1 MPPHNALR
9 SCHVTPAV
17 NGFAV
22 SLRGPREAVRSGDRR
37 GPRRGQERG
46 RCAWGASTFQNWNDP
61 MRSIQ
66 TLSAFAFSSKS
77 DSAFDD
83 LTASLGDGR
92 PHPAEEALFQLGRAL
107 MTELLDVLADT
118 ALEDFQTVLGE
129 ALIGAFH
136 SAAGRIER
144 DADRARDAMRRLD
157 RDFDGSEAADVELQE
172 ATARARAGDAATQAA
187 ERIRDAAAEA
197 WTAATGE
204 VWTAWRGSRRGSFLT
219 AAQLE
224 ARQAIR
230 ALRERRA
237 DEAHHAGSVV
247 AFRGAPTADTAEDAA
262 RIFDALNWAL
272 AEWPDMALAT
282 TGAKGAE
289 KLAIRWAQQKG
300 VTLILARA
308 DFDAN
313 GKAAPFKANDE
324 LIALEPVCCL
334 TLAGSLDGSR
344 AEVGRPFGPALNLG
358 QKAMGQGLRHL
369 AVRSRPH

>member
-1 MPPHNALR
+1 MPPHNDFR

-22 SLRGPREAVRSGDRR
+22 ALRGPREAVRCGDRR
-37 GPRRGQERG
+37 GPRRGQGSG
-46 RCAWGASTFQNWNDP
+46 RCAWGVSTFQNWNDP
-61 MRSIQ
+61 MRSIHSP
-66 TLSAFAFSSKS
+66 SAFAFSPKS

-92 PHPAEEALFQLGRAL
+92 PHPAEEALVQLGRAL
-107 MTELLDVLADT
+107 MTELLDVVTDT

-144 DADRARDAMRRLD
+144 DADRARDVMRRLD

-172 ATARARAGDAATQAA
+172 ATVRARAGDAAAQAA
-187 ERIRDAAAEA
+187 EHIRDAAAEA
-197 WTAATGE
+197 WTTATGE

-230 ALRERRA
+230 ALRDRKA
-237 DEAHHAGSVV
+237 DEAHHAGPVV
-247 AFRGAPTADTAEDAA
+247 AFRGAPSADTAEDAA
-262 RIFDALNWAL
+262 RVFDALNWAL
-272 AEWPDMALAT
+272 GEWPDMALAT
-282 TGAKGAE
+282 TGARGAE
-289 KLAIRWAQQKG
+289 RLAIRWAQQKG

-308 DFDAN
+308 DFDAH
-313 GKAAPFKANDE
+313 GKAAPFRANDE
-324 LIALEPVCCL
+324 LIALEPVCSL
-334 TLAGSLDGSR
+334 TLAASLDGAR
-344 AEVGRPFGPALNLG
+344 ADVGRPFGPALNLG
-358 QKAMGQGLRHL
+358 QKAMEQGFRHL